1 MIRTAKEVLVKM
13 KMTRGEKAFGILN
26 FFLLTIVG
34 LACLLPFLHIIAKS
48 FSGEIFVLAKEVMF
62 IPKGFTLNS
71 YNFVINNGQFQNS
84 FLLTAFITVV
94 GTALALFNTTTTAY
108 VFTRKDVPGVKFISA
123 LYIITMF
130 FGGGIVAT
138 YLLYKQMHLID
149 NIIVLILPA
158 SISTYNIILMRNFFE
173 DIPPSMEESARIDGA
188 SNIRILFQIILP
200 LSKPALA
207 TIGLFFAVTYWN
219 SFFGAV
225 MYTTKRELMTM
236 QLYLRNILTSIDNL
250 MEQNPEML
258 DAVATESVRAATII
272 AALLPILCVYPFL
285 QKYFVKGIMIGAIKE

>member
-1 MIRTAKEVLVKM
+1 M
-13 KMTRGEKAFGILN
+13 KMTRGEKVFSILN
-26 FFLLTIVG
+26 FFLLSVG
-34 LACLLPFLHIIAKS
+34 GLVCLLPFLHIIAKS
-48 FSGEIFVLAKEVMF
+48 LSGELFVLAKEVLF

-71 YNFVINNGQFQNS
+71 YNFVINNEQFQNS
-84 FLLTAFITVV
+84 FLLTIFITVV
-94 GTALALFNTTTTAY
+94 GTALALFVTTTTAY
-108 VFTRKDVPGVKFISA
+108 VFTRKDVPGVKFINA

-138 YLLYKQMHLID
+138 YILYKQMGLID

-173 DIPPSMEESARIDGA
+173 DIPPSLEESARIDGA
-188 SNIRILFQIILP
+188 SNTRILFQIILP

-258 DAVATESVRAATII
+258 DAVAAESVRAATII

-285 QKYFVKGIMIGAIKE
+285 QKYFVTGIMIGAIKE